1 MEKGF
6 SFPLFKIFSHLGQCF
21 DCGDAIFPNGIPIN
35 HYSDYF
41 GSFLHT
47 VQIKD
52 DIRSWFTFSVL
63 GNIEYSSSLDSLLD
77 LLTDYNA
84 SLQFWTAI
92 LQPLVFPKHN
102 DMIKLFFDGNYAEN
116 CTSEMVFQPEI
127 TVSFGFFPELL
138 LNLRIFVLLTYD
150 SLRLVDIW
158 NPSYDLLQFFSV
170 LHSCFV
176 WQRSRLFVPSFIL
189 YNRIE
194 CWNFYP
200 NEFDTEYIPVTV
212 PSPSISVSFQFIMEG
227 GFRLLLMEL
236 SRHISPGDSF
246 NKYCMLVAVIE
257 GGIRFSLG
265 PVLDS
270 HFRIRDSFW
279 QFGTA
284 LPTWQFLEL
293 YPFEECILLFYQHR
307 THHFL
312 LRVLPFFLLF
322 RKFSMAANLN
332 TMLAKLQFTDDEQ
345 AAIID
350 TTASQD
356 VSMAADV
363 EFGLV
368 GKVLSPKLV
377 NETSFIQVFT
387 NLWTD
392 EHVEIF
398 PLKPGVFLFKFLTEK
413 DSLNILKR
421 GPWIFDGEPIVL
433 VRFVPSMALG
443 DYKIL
448 KMTWWIRVYELAL
461 DMMSPDVATKIGLC
475 FGQLDTID
483 GRRISGNLGE
493 YFRLKVELSVHKP
506 LLRCVMIG
514 KNADGTNRICPVQY
528 EKLDRFCFN
537 CGLLGHEVELCPKQV
552 DKNTSSPPY
561 DPWMRVPIETRK
573 PSQSQRRGIIYVR
586 SSSSATASSSRIM
599 NQVATPKAVPLLAAD
614 DVVVGLSEKELD
626 DLASIAS
633 ELGVAPM
640 GQTSSMIDELVDIV
654 QNPIECNV
662 TGNMKPTE
670 IAQVADLGKGKAVIR
685 DEVSHGID
693 PGMMDN
699 AFAQFGAA
707 RTVGKDMA
715 TASTDFGINVSVS
728 QSLDVVKDN
737 RGKAD
742 HELVLKGTT
751 TKTSSGGKHKPSS
764 SRSKNKADSHGL
776 NRCGDQA
783 GDDDTLPIAQ
793 VLKGRPEVAKKV
805 QYDDST
811 VDAAIHRTPG
821 TFRCE
826 SLSAGIEDNKA
837 VIAGCEVVGDEFV
850 AVSNKIEYGSATPTL
865 KRIRHG
871 KHRSLSTA
879 KRSRSG
885 ADLVDATLVPST
897 DGIEKAKA
905 VGQPRPT
912 H

>member
-1 MEKGF
+1 MALGF
-6 SFPLFKIFSHLGQCF
+6 SFPLFKNFQHLRQCF
-21 DCGDAIFPNGIPIN
+21 DCGDAIFPNGFPIN

-77 LLTDYNA
+77 LLPDYNA
-84 SLQFWTAI
+84 SLQFWTVI
-92 LQPLVFPKHN
+92 LQPLVFTKHN
-102 DMIKLFFDGNYAEN
+102 DKITLFFDGNYAETY
-116 CTSEMVFQPEI
+116 TSEMVFQPET
-127 TVSFGFFPELL
+127 TVSFGFFSELL

-158 NPSYDLLQFFSV
+158 NPSYGLLQFFTV

-176 WQRSRLFVPSFIL
+176 WQRSRLFAPSFIL
-189 YNRIE
+189 YNRIK
-194 CWNFYP
+194 CQNFYP
-200 NEFDTEYIPVTV
+200 NEFDTEYIPVTI
-212 PSPSISVSFQFIMEG
+212 PPPSISVNFQFIMEG

-236 SRHISPGDSF
+236 SRHMSSGDSF

-257 GGIRFSLG
+257 RGSRFYLG
-265 PVLDS
+265 PILNS
-270 HFRIRDSFW
+270 HFRIMDSFW

-293 YPFEECILLFYQHR
+293 YPFEGCILLFYQHR
-307 THHFL
+307 FHHFL
-312 LRVLPFFLLF
+312 LRVSPFFLLF

-332 TMLAKLQFTDDEQ
+332 KMLAKLQFTDDEH

-350 TTASQD
+350 TTASHD
-356 VSMAADV
+356 VSMAVDV

-377 NETSFIQVFT
+377 NETSFIRVFT
-387 NLWTD
+387 NLWAD

-443 DYKIL
+443 DYKFL

-475 FGQLDTID
+475 FGQLDAID

-493 YFRLKVELSVHKP
+493 YFRLNVELSIHKP

-537 CGLLGHEVELCPKQV
+537 CGLLGHEL
-552 DKNTSSPPY
+552 
-561 DPWMRVPIETRK
+561 RVPIETRK

-586 SSSSATASSSRIM
+586 SSSSATTSSSRIL
-599 NQVATPKAVPLLAAD
+599 NQVATPRAVPLLAAD
-614 DVVVGLSEKELD
+614 DVAVGLSEKELD

-640 GQTSSMIDELVDIV
+640 GQTLSMIDELVDIV
-654 QNPIECNV
+654 QNPIEGNV

-685 DEVSHGID
+685 DEVSHRID

-699 AFAQFGAA
+699 AFAQFGDAL
-707 RTVGKDMA
+707 TVGKDLA
-715 TASTDFGINVSVS
+715 PSSTDFGINVSVS

-737 RGKAD
+737 RGKVD
-742 HELVLKGTT
+742 HELVLQGTT
-751 TKTSSGGKHKPSS
+751 AKTSSGGKHKPSS
-764 SRSKNKADSHGL
+764 SRSKNKADSHSL

-811 VDAAIHRTPG
+811 VDVAIHRTLG
-821 TFRCE
+821 TFRRKP
-826 SLSAGIEDNKA
+826 LSTGIEDNKV
-837 VIAGCEVVGDEFV
+837 VIAGREVV
-850 AVSNKIEYGSATPTL
+850 
-865 KRIRHG
+865 RIRHG
-871 KHRSLSTA
+871 KHRSISTA

-885 ADLVDATLVPST
+885 ADLVAATSVPST
-897 DGIEKAKA
+897 DGIEKAEA

>member
-1 MEKGF
+1 
-6 SFPLFKIFSHLGQCF
+6 
-21 DCGDAIFPNGIPIN
+21 
-35 HYSDYF
+35 
-41 GSFLHT
+41 
-47 VQIKD
+47 
-52 DIRSWFTFSVL
+52 
-63 GNIEYSSSLDSLLD
+63 
-77 LLTDYNA
+77 
-84 SLQFWTAI
+84 
-92 LQPLVFPKHN
+92 
-102 DMIKLFFDGNYAEN
+102 
-116 CTSEMVFQPEI
+116 
-127 TVSFGFFPELL
+127 
-138 LNLRIFVLLTYD
+138 
-150 SLRLVDIW
+150 
-158 NPSYDLLQFFSV
+158 
-170 LHSCFV
+170 
-176 WQRSRLFVPSFIL
+176 
-189 YNRIE
+189 
-194 CWNFYP
+194 
-200 NEFDTEYIPVTV
+200 
-212 PSPSISVSFQFIMEG
+212 
-227 GFRLLLMEL
+227 
-236 SRHISPGDSF
+236 
-246 NKYCMLVAVIE
+246 
-257 GGIRFSLG
+257 
-265 PVLDS
+265 
-270 HFRIRDSFW
+270 
-279 QFGTA
+279 
-284 LPTWQFLEL
+284 
-293 YPFEECILLFYQHR
+293 
-307 THHFL
+307 
-312 LRVLPFFLLF
+312 
-322 RKFSMAANLN
+322 MAANLN
-332 TMLAKLQFTDDEQ
+332 TMLAKLHFTDDEQ

-350 TTASQD
+350 TTASHD

-377 NETSFIQVFT
+377 NETSFIRVFT
-387 NLWTD
+387 NLWAD

-443 DYKIL
+443 DYKFL

-475 FGQLDTID
+475 FGQLDAID
-483 GRRISGNLGE
+483 GRRLSGNLGE

-537 CGLLGHEVELCPKQV
+537 CGLLGHEVDLCPKQV
-552 DKNTSSPPY
+552 DKNASSPPY
-561 DPWMRVPIETRK
+561 GPWLRVPLETRK

-586 SSSSATASSSRIM
+586 SSSSATASSSRIL
-599 NQVATPKAVPLLAAD
+599 NQVATPRAVPLLAAD
-614 DVVVGLSEKELD
+614 DVAVGLSEKELD

-654 QNPIECNV
+654 QNPIEGNV

-670 IAQVADLGKGKAVIR
+670 IAQVADLGKGKAVIC
-685 DEVSHGID
+685 DEVLHGID

-707 RTVGKDMA
+707 LTVGKDLA
-715 TASTDFGINVSVS
+715 PSSTDLGINVSVS

-737 RGKAD
+737 RGKVD
-742 HELVLKGTT
+742 HELVLQGTT
-751 TKTSSGGKHKPSS
+751 AKASSGGKHKPSS
-764 SRSKNKADSHGL
+764 SRSKNKADSHSL

-793 VLKGRPEVAKKV
+793 VLKGRPEVAKKM

-811 VDAAIHRTPG
+811 VDVAIHRTPG
-821 TFRCE
+821 TFRRKP
-826 SLSAGIEDNKA
+826 LSAGIEDNKV
-837 VIAGCEVVGDEFV
+837 VIAGREVVGDEFV
-850 AVSNKIEYGSATPTL
+850 AMSKKIESGSATPTL
-865 KRIRHG
+865 KLIRHG
-871 KHRSLSTA
+871 KHRSISTA

-885 ADLVDATLVPST
+885 ADLVAATSVPST
-897 DGIEKAKA
+897 DGIEKAEA